1 MARKEEL
8 KRNTK
13 SKKRRD
19 FTPFIIIG
27 VVAVII
33 VAVIFLTTYQPVG
46 DINDPVFSKAVTTD
60 GLTMGDP
67 NAPIKVVEFADFQ
80 CPGCGYYWKDIE
92 PNIIEKYVD
101 TGLVYFT
108 YSPFS
113 FLGAYGTDPDWDES
127 IKSAEAAYCANDQ
140 GKFWE
145 YRAYLFGNQNG
156 ENQGAF
162 VRKRLIAF
170 ADRLSLD
177 SAAFTE
183 CLDSNKYYQ
192 TVMDANDYAQNS
204 GLSYTPSFLIGDEIV
219 GANDLEAKLESLVN
233 Q

>member
-8 KRNTK
+8 KRNK
-13 SKKRRD
+13 KNKKRKD

-27 VVAVII
+27 VVALVV
-33 VAVIFLTTYQPVG
+33 VAVIVLASYKPPEKVNVPE
-46 DINDPVFSKAVTTD
+46 IAKAAITE
-60 GLTMGDP
+60 GMTMGDP

-80 CPGCGYYWKDIE
+80 CPGCGAYWQTIE
-92 PNIIEKYVD
+92 PGIIAKYVD
-101 TGLVYFT
+101 TGKVFFT

-113 FLGAYGTDPDWDES
+113 FLGAYGSDKSWDES
-127 IKSAEAAYCANDQ
+127 VKAAEAAYCANDK

-145 YRAYLFGNQNG
+145 YRAFLFGNQNG

-162 VRKRLIAF
+162 ARNRLIAF
-170 ADRLSLD
+170 ADKAGLD
-177 SAAFTE
+177 VKTFTE

-192 TVMDANDYAQNS
+192 NVQDANTYAQGS
-204 GLSYTPSFLIGDEIV
+204 GLTYTPSFLVNGEIV
-219 GANDLEAKLESLVN
+219 GAGDLEAKLASLVN

>member
-1 MARKEEL
+1 MARKEDL

-13 SKKRRD
+13 RKKRKD
-19 FTPFIIIG
+19 ITPFIIIG
-27 VVAVII
+27 VIVVII
-33 VAVIFLTTYQPVG
+33 VGVIILSTYQPVG
-46 DINDPVFSKAVTTD
+46 EINDPDLTKAAITD

-80 CPGCGYYWKDIE
+80 CPGCGYYQQSIE
-92 PNIIEKYVD
+92 PTIIANYVD

-127 IKSAEAAYCANDQ
+127 IKASEAAYCANEQ

-145 YRAYLFGNQNG
+145 YRAYLYGNQDG

-170 ADRLSLD
+170 ADKLNLNS
-177 SAAFTE
+177 SAFTE
-183 CLDSNKYYQ
+183 CLDSDKYYQ

-204 GLSYTPSFLIGDEIV
+204 GLTYTPSFLVGDQIV
-219 GANDLEAKLESLVN
+219 GANDLEATLYALVN